1 MMIEA
6 LTNNGPRICDD
17 ELIFA
22 SPHEDVKTPSKKPGD
37 AGYDIYAHFDEEYMV
52 ILPHETKMVPT
63 DLYTAF
69 NENYVMILKE
79 RGSTG
84 TKGIGQRCGVVDSS
98 FRGAIFVPLTNHNN
112 KPIVITKET
121 SESVMEA
128 LKDDYIIYPYSKAIC
143 QAVMAY
149 VPKLI
154 THRVSME
161 QYAKYTTDRGAGAL
175 GSSGK

>member
-1 MMIEA
+1 MIEFA
-6 LTNNGPRICDD
+6 VTTDNRIMDD

-22 SPHEDVKTPSKKPGD
+22 SPFDDVKTPNKKPGD
-37 AGYDIYAHFDEEYMV
+37 AGYDIYAHFNEEHMV
-52 ILPHETKMVPT
+52 IKPHETKMIPT
-63 DLYTAF
+63 DLHTAF

-98 FRGAIFVPLTNHNN
+98 FRGAIFAPITNHND
-112 KPIVITKET
+112 KPLLITKET
-121 SESVMEA
+121 SESALEA
-128 LKDDYIIYPYSKAIC
+128 LKEDYIVYPYSKAIC

-154 THRVSME
+154 THRVSMDV
-161 QYAKYTTDRGAGAL
+161 YAKYTTERGTGAL